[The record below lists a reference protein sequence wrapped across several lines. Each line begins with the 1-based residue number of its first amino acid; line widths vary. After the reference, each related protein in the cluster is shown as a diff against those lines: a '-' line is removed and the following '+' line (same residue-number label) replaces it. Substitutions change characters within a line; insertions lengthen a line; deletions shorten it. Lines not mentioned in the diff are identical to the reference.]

1 MVQEMESNDDS
12 YYDKKIVG
20 MVMYD
25 FVLVMDDTDLVK
37 NGVILVMNDGL
48 NQC

>member
-1 MVQEMESNDDS
+1 MMILIMTR
-12 YYDKKIVG
+12 KIVG
-20 MVMYD
+20 MVMFD
-25 FVLVMDDTDLVK
+25 FVLVMDYIDLVK

>member
-1 MVQEMESNDDS
+1 MMIFIMTR
-12 YYDKKIVG
+12 KILG

-25 FVLVMDDTDLVK
+25 FVLVMDDIDLVK

-48 NQC
+48 IHY